1 MKFSSIIS
9 AFVAVVN
16 VSARSEPALYDVSKI
31 IEKEELVL
39 IKITKEE
46 GKNWL
51 DNYQPTRRYKR
62 SKNKKS
68 KYNGKSF
75 KCPQGF

>member
-31 IEKEELVL
+31 IEKEE
-39 IKITKEE
+39 
-46 GKNWL
+46 
-51 DNYQPTRRYKR
+51 
-62 SKNKKS
+62 
-68 KYNGKSF
+68 
-75 KCPQGF
+75 